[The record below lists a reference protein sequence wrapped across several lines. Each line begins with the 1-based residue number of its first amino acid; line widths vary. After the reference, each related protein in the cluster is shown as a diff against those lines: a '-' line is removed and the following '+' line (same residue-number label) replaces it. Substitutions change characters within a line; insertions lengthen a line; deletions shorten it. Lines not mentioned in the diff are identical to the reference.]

1 MGNLR
6 DERIMREL
14 SQRELGEVIG
24 KDQKYISGVELG
36 RIIPGFRNADTLARF
51 WAFRWRDLSLLHQGL
66 PDFPATG
73 SHVSLQ
79 SRFPTS
85 PYMRTP

>member
-51 WAFRWRDLSLLHQGL
+51 LGVPVYENA
-66 PDFPATG
+66 
-73 SHVSLQ
+73 
-79 SRFPTS
+79 
-85 PYMRTP
+85 MRELTTKEAQNDG

>member
-24 KDQKYISGVELG
+24 KDQKYISEVELG
-36 RIIPGFRNADTLARF
+36 RIIPGFRNADTLA
-51 WAFRWRDLSLLHQGL
+51 
-66 PDFPATG
+66 
-73 SHVSLQ
+73 
-79 SRFPTS
+79 
-85 PYMRTP
+85 

>member
-6 DERIMREL
+6 DERIMRQL

-24 KDQKYISGVELG
+24 KDQKYISEVELG

-51 WAFRWRDLSLLHQGL
+51 LGFRWRGSFPASQGL
-66 PDFPATG
+66 PDFPATRI
-73 SHVSLQ
+73 SCISTVSV
-79 SRFPTS
+79 T
-85 PYMRTP
+85 T